1 MSYVTYLHERA
12 QACRDLARSS
22 TPEEAK
28 PLAELAREN
37 DRWAELFEKRPRA
50 RGYHRHH

>member
-28 PLAELAREN
+28 PLAELAREY